1 MIVRLPDHVIAQI
14 AAGEVIERPCS
25 ILKELFENAIDASSA
40 SIEVSFREG
49 GITYLQ
55 VKDNGI
61 GMSQDDLNSCL
72 LHHTTSKVQDLSC
85 IQTFGFRGEALSSI
99 SSVARVRIQSRTEAT
114 SHGWEYNDFNTR
126 PCAHEKGTTFT
137 VTDLFYAIP
146 ARLNFLRSQTREREH
161 CIKWFQRLS
170 VMQPHITCVLRE
182 DQKELFRY
190 QACSKEQRIF
200 QVMEKSLP
208 ALSLQCETEYLQGYI
223 AMPTYAGR
231 QEPMLFLNHRFIK
244 DKMIQSAI
252 KKAYG
257 DLLHRPATYILNLIL
272 DSKDYDVNV
281 HPSKTE
287 VRFRNPQHV
296 YQMIV
301 QSIQSTFEQQKKSTF
316 ISIPPPSSYEESH
329 KYRPSSFVQSESS
342 IPFQNSHL
350 SQITTHQVIEP
361 QGNVLIQKILS
372 TPLCQVLTQLHCRYI
387 LATNE
392 EGLVIIDQHAL
403 HERLVY
409 EELKKKDVLSQ
420 NLTAP
425 VIISITE
432 NEKNFLESQM
442 DDLKLLGFQYT
453 FFGLTLAIRAV
464 PSLLHNV
471 DIQNLIHEMLKTK
484 DTEVFKEEI
493 YKKLASLACHHSIR
507 SGRRLSLEE
516 MQTLIDQI
524 DFTTSQ
530 CNHGRPTYIK
540 WSIKFLDNLFER

>member
-25 ILKELFENAIDASSA
+25 ILKELFENAIDAGSSF
-40 SIEVSFREG
+40 IEVSFREG

-61 GMSQDDLNSCL
+61 GMNQDDLNACL
-72 LHHTTSKVQDLSC
+72 RHHTTSKVQDLSC

-99 SSVARVRIQSRTEAT
+99 ASVARVRIQSRTKEA
-114 SHGWEYNDFNTR
+114 SHGWEYNDFNMR

-182 DQKELFRY
+182 NEKELFRY
-190 QACSKEQRIF
+190 QASSKEQRIF

-252 KKAYG
+252 KKSYG
-257 DLLHRPATYILNLIL
+257 DLLHRPPAYVLNLTL

-281 HPSKTE
+281 HPCKTE

-296 YQMIV
+296 YQMIT
-301 QSIQSTFEQQKKSTF
+301 QSIHSTFEKQKKSTF
-316 ISIPPPSSYEESH
+316 ISMPLSSLYEESE
-329 KYRPSSFVQSESS
+329 KERSSSGVFSKSS
-342 IPFQNSHL
+342 IPFQNSYSSH
-350 SQITTHQVIEP
+350 IRTHQVIEP
-361 QGNVLIQKILS
+361 QGNVLVQKTLS
-372 TPLCQVLTQLHCRYI
+372 SPLCQVLTQLHCRYI
-387 LATNE
+387 LAENE

-409 EELKKKDVLSQ
+409 EELKKKDILSQ
-420 NLTAP
+420 NLTIP
-425 VIISITE
+425 VIVTITE
-432 NEKNFLESQM
+432 NEKNFLQDHI
-442 DDLKLLGFQYT
+442 DDLKSLGFQYT
-453 FFGLTLAIRAV
+453 FFGLTLAMRAI

-471 DIQNLIHEMLKTK
+471 DIQDLIHEMLETK
-484 DTEVFKEEI
+484 DTEVFKEQI
-493 YKKLASLACHHSIR
+493 YKKLATLACHHSIR

-516 MQTLIDQI
+516 MQTLVDQI

-540 WSIKFLDNLFER
+540 WSIKSLDNLFER